1 MVKRTSTEAR
11 REEIADAV
19 LQVIRRDGI
28 GAASVRTVADE
39 AGLSTGS
46 LRHFFGTQ
54 SELLLF
60 AMELVTRRVHERIPA
75 IEFTGDL
82 RADARLLAEQFV
94 PLDADRRG
102 EMDVWQAFVVAARTD
117 PALAEVRD
125 RTDREMYEGFLRL
138 VGALHDAGLL
148 APHRWKWK
156 RRGCTP
162 WSTAS
167 LPTAST
173 TPAAWTPSGSAQS
186 STPTS
191 RPCSWMGTPCS
202 RTPSPVRHDGP
213 VVHVI
218 DIADPAD
225 PRLGDYRDL
234 NSSDRRPDLPGG
246 KGLVIAEGVLVVQ
259 RMLASRFTPN
269 SLLGVDRRLT
279 ELSADLEGVDV
290 PFYRTTADVMAQV
303 VGFHLNRGVL
313 AAAHRPPAL
322 DVEDVL
328 RDARTVAVLEGV
340 NDHEN
345 IGSMFRNAAGLG
357 VDAIL
362 FGASVADPL
371 YRRAVRVSMG
381 HALRVPFAQI
391 PEWPRGLNIL
401 RDRGFQLISLTPN
414 PAAPTLAEAMT
425 GERVAL
431 LLGAEGPGLTEDAM
445 RVTDVRARIPMS
457 AGTDS
462 LNVATAAAMAFYERI
477 RTGS

>member
-1 MVKRTSTEAR
+1 M
-11 REEIADAV
+11 
-19 LQVIRRDGI
+19 
-28 GAASVRTVADE
+28 
-39 AGLSTGS
+39 
-46 LRHFFGTQ
+46 
-54 SELLLF
+54 
-60 AMELVTRRVHERIPA
+60 
-75 IEFTGDL
+75 
-82 RADARLLAEQFV
+82 
-94 PLDADRRG
+94 
-102 EMDVWQAFVVAARTD
+102 
-117 PALAEVRD
+117 
-125 RTDREMYEGFLRL
+125 
-138 VGALHDAGLL
+138 
-148 APHRWKWK
+148 
-156 RRGCTP
+156 
-162 WSTAS
+162 
-167 LPTAST
+167 
-173 TPAAWTPSGSAQS
+173 
-186 STPTS
+186 
-191 RPCSWMGTPCS
+191 
-202 RTPSPVRHDGP
+202 
-213 VVHVI
+213 VHVI

-313 AAAHRPPAL
+313 AAAHRPPAV

-362 FGASVADPL
+362 FGAAVADPL

-401 RDRGFQLISLTPN
+401 RDKGFQLISLTPN
-414 PAAPTLAEAMT
+414 PSAPTLAEAMT